1 MLRLE
6 KLEMIGFKSFFSRT
20 EFHFGQ
26 DVTAV
31 VGPNGCGKSNIGDAL
46 NWVIGEQSVKSLRG
60 DRMEDVI
67 FNGSE
72 GRKPLG
78 MAEVSLQLR
87 NGNGAGA
94 ETQDEQLVITRRLF
108 RSGES
113 EYLMNG
119 QRTRLRDIQEALTRI
134 NVGSGLCAIIEQGK
148 VDAALNSKPRDRRVL
163 IEEAA
168 GIALYKTRKRQAE
181 TKLERSEER

>member
-6 KLEMIGFKSFFSRT
+6 KLEMIGFKSFLTRT
-20 EFHFGQ
+20 EFHFNQGI
-26 DVTAV
+26 TAV

-72 GRKPLG
+72 SRKPVG
-78 MAEVSLQLR
+78 MAEVSLHMS
-87 NGNGAGA
+87 NGGGS
-94 ETQDEQLVITRRLF
+94 DEVESIVITRRLF

-113 EYLMNG
+113 EYLING
-119 QRTRLRDIQEALTRI
+119 ERSRLKDIQEALARV
-134 NVGSGLCAIIEQGK
+134 NVGSGLYAII
-148 VDAALNSKPRDRRVL
+148 
-163 IEEAA
+163 
-168 GIALYKTRKRQAE
+168 
-181 TKLERSEER
+181 

>member
-20 EFHFGQ
+20 EFVFHERI
-26 DVTAV
+26 TAV

-72 GRKPLG
+72 SRKPLG
-78 MAEVSLQLR
+78 MAEVSLHMR
-87 NGNGAGA
+87 GTRPEG
-94 ETQDEQLVITRRLF
+94 DEERLVISRRLF

-119 QRTRLRDIQEALTRI
+119 ERCRLRDVQESLARI
-134 NVGSGLCAIIEQGK
+134 NLGSGLYAIIEQGK
-148 VDAALNSKPRDRRVL
+148 VDTA
-163 IEEAA
+163 
-168 GIALYKTRKRQAE
+168 
-181 TKLERSEER
+181 

>member
-6 KLEMIGFKSFFSRT
+6 KLEMTGFKSFFSRT
-20 EFHFGQ
+20 EFRFDQ
-26 DVTAV
+26 DITAV

-60 DRMEDVI
+60 ERMEDVI

-78 MAEVSLQLR
+78 MAEVSLHLK
-87 NGNGAGA
+87 NGAPTPGTDTAGDA
-94 ETQDEQLVITRRLF
+94 ERIVITRRLF

-113 EYLMNG
+113 DYLLNG
-119 QRTRLRDIQEALTRI
+119 AKARLRDIQETLARI
-134 NVGSGLCAIIEQGK
+134 NVGSCVYANI
-148 VDAALNSKPRDRRVL
+148 
-163 IEEAA
+163 
-168 GIALYKTRKRQAE
+168 
-181 TKLERSEER
+181 

>member
-20 EFHFGQ
+20 EFHFDQ
-26 DVTAV
+26 AITAV

-78 MAEVSLQLR
+78 MAEVSLHLK
-87 NGNGAGA
+87 NGAGSGA
-94 ETQDEQLVITRRLF
+94 DQPDENIVITRRLF

-113 EYLMNG
+113 EYLING
-119 QRTRLRDIQEALTRI
+119 ERSRLKDIQEELARI
-134 NVGSGLCAIIEQGK
+134 NIGSG
-148 VDAALNSKPRDRRVL
+148 V
-163 IEEAA
+163 
-168 GIALYKTRKRQAE
+168 Y
-181 TKLERSEER
+181 

>member
-6 KLEMIGFKSFFSRT
+6 KLEMTGFKSFFSST
-20 EFHFGQ
+20 EFLFDQ
-26 DVTAV
+26 EITAV

-72 GRKPLG
+72 GKKPLG
-78 MAEVSLQLR
+78 MAEVSLHLR
-87 NGNGAGA
+87 NGAGTTT
-94 ETQDEQLVITRRLF
+94 EESIQITRRLF
-108 RSGES
+108 RSGDS

-119 QRTRLRDIQEALTRI
+119 QKTRLRDIQETLARI
-134 NVGSGLCAIIEQGK
+134 NVGSGVYSIIEQGK
-148 VDAALNSKPRDRRVL
+148 VDAALSSRPRERRVL

-168 GIALYKTRKRQAE
+168 
-181 TKLERSEER
+181 